1 MSSQASRLSLWVFRG
16 ALLVAFVAG
25 SLPSVSAA
33 DFGDLWDKYGGKS
46 RSSTAPN
53 RPVEMPATSETPT
66 VKADGKSNQKV
77 FLDRGA
83 SGRFYVDGEI
93 NGRTIRFV
101 VDTGASKVALTRED
115 AERLGVTISR
125 LRPLGPANTAGGVTK
140 AYRLRLSSL
149 KIGNIVVRDIQA
161 AVVPAATGT
170 SLLGMT
176 FLSRLES
183 YGERDGKMYL
193 EGAS

>member
-1 MSSQASRLSLWVFRG
+1 MALWVFRG

-25 SLPSVSAA
+25 SLPSVSAT

-53 RPVEMPATSETPT
+53 RPVEMPATSVTPT

-101 VDTGASKVALTRED
+101 VDTGANVVALTRAD

-125 LRPLGPANTAGGVTK
+125 LRPLLASTAGGATK

-161 AVVPAATGT
+161 AVVPAATGP

-193 EGAS
+193 EGGP